1 MHGLKIATHLLAKI
15 QQMKSK
21 RTKKLPGSSMKLQ
34 ENHCPVPAGILVVI
48 GGHENKGQDEPH
60 DKKKPSDFI
69 KLEVLQ
75 TFRDATHKRDP
86 RVEVITTASSEPAE
100 MFKEYQK
107 VFEKIGITNIGQ
119 IHHTSRKDLNEDQML
134 ERIKNADAFF
144 FAGGDQLK
152 LTATYGG
159 TYFLT
164 ALKYRYINE
173 PIVIGGTSAGA
184 MALSTPMIYAGNE
197 KVQEVG
203 GDIKVTTGLEFL
215 KDVCIDT
222 HFINR
227 SRLIRLAQTIVTN
240 PTSVGIG
247 IEEDTAIVV
256 TKGTEMRVVGNS
268 LVIIVDGFGI
278 TASNISEFSE
288 DKPVTARDLKIHILS
303 DGDLYEIPQ
312 INPPH
317 K

>member
-1 MHGLKIATHLLAKI
+1 
-15 QQMKSK
+15 MKSK
-21 RTKKLPGSSMKLQ
+21 RTKKLPGSRIRLQ
-34 ENHCPVPAGILVVI
+34 ENHCPVPAGTLVVI
-48 GGHENKGQDEPH
+48 GGHENKGQDQPD

-69 KLEVLQ
+69 RLEVLQ
-75 TFRDATHKRDP
+75 AFRDATHKRQP
-86 RVEVITTASSEPAE
+86 RVEVITTASSEPAV
-100 MFKEYQK
+100 MFSEYQK
-107 VFEKIGITNIGQ
+107 VFGKTGVKNIGQ
-119 IHHTSRKDLNEDQML
+119 IHHDSRRDLNEDQML

-144 FAGGDQLK
+144 FSGGDQLK

-159 TYFLT
+159 TCFLT
-164 ALKYRYINE
+164 ALKQRYIND

-197 KVQEVG
+197 KVQELG

-227 SRLIRLAQTIVTN
+227 SRFVRLAQTIVTN
-240 PTSVGIG
+240 PTSIGIG
-247 IEEDTAIVV
+247 IEEDTAIIV
-256 TKGTEMRVVGNS
+256 TGGTDMRVVGNS
-268 LVIIVDGFGI
+268 LVLIVEGFGI
-278 TASNISEFSE
+278 TATNIYEFAE

-303 DGDLYEIPQ
+303 DGDLYQIPQ